1 VLGNLFHYKL
11 ALRYL
16 RGRHKL
22 LFTFPNLL
30 SLLGIIIGVF
40 SLLVVSSVMNG
51 MAADMQ
57 QRVLASQ
64 AEIKVYQKNYEPI
77 QNSSELIQ
85 KIEQNESVK
94 AASAVN
100 EMELLLQNKNSI
112 TSTVCYGIDLHKHN
126 QITGLN
132 DKMRIGA
139 PDVTSFQN
147 GIIMGLDMSLTLN
160 VTVGEYVRVTS
171 PVGKRATPFGLL
183 PKTKKLKVV
192 GIFISGLPQ
201 YDRAISYVSLQNSHF
216 FSETAGVSQ
225 IEVKTKD
232 GISSQKVDKQ
242 LQRSLGENYV
252 VEDWSEFEANLFN
265 AIKMEKAVMFIVLAL
280 MILLAAFNMS
290 GNYIKLVAEKRV
302 EIGVLKA
309 MGASDRDVVKIFVN
323 IGAIIGILG
332 TLIGLFLAGVV
343 IFLQAK
349 FQIVQIP
356 VSGFPM
362 AGLPVA
368 VRWSDFVLVPVI
380 AIIISFLATLNPA
393 GKTAKIDPIK
403 TIRDN

>member
-1 VLGNLFHYKL
+1 ML
-11 ALRYL
+11 
-16 RGRHKL
+16 
-22 LFTFPNLL
+22 
-30 SLLGIIIGVF
+30 
-40 SLLVVSSVMNG
+40 
-51 MAADMQ
+51 
-57 QRVLASQ
+57 
-64 AEIKVYQKNYEPI
+64 
-77 QNSSELIQ
+77 
-85 KIEQNESVK
+85 
-94 AASAVN
+94 AVN
-100 EMELLLQNKNSI
+100 ELELMLQNKNSI
-112 TSTVCYGIDLHKHN
+112 TSTVCYGVNLQKHN

-132 DKMRIGA
+132 DKMRIGEPNA
-139 PDVTSFQN
+139 ASFQD
-147 GIIMGLDMSLTLN
+147 GIIMGLDMSVTLN
-160 VTVGEYVRVTS
+160 VTVGEYVQVTS

-201 YDRAISYVSLQNSHF
+201 YDKAISYISLQNSQF
-216 FSETAGVSQ
+216 FSEKQGVSQ
-225 IEVKTKD
+225 IEVKTSDKV
-232 GISSQKVDKQ
+232 SSRQVAKQ
-242 LQRSLGENYV
+242 LQQNLGDNYLA
-252 VEDWSEFEANLFN
+252 EDWSEFEANLFN

-290 GNYIKLVAEKRV
+290 GNYIKLVSEKRV

-309 MGASDRDVVKIFVN
+309 MGASDRDLVKIFVN

-332 TLIGLFLAGVV
+332 TFFGLSLAGVV

-362 AGLPVA
+362 EGLPVA
-368 VRWSDFVLVPVI
+368 VRWIDFVLVPAV

-393 GKTAKIDPIK
+393 GRTAKIDPIK